1 MAILT
6 KKIVWFLK
14 MNFNIIISII
24 IIIATLLMLI
34 LLVVSSKTYVSMFH
48 RLYNPLLKKNF
59 KNNWRFFSITQFNC
73 LLVLYI
79 LCRNGSIGIFIHNM
93 YIYIFANTPA
103 FNVIPLPIVI
113 FTLGM
118 SCLFSIFKMRLDR
131 IENGRISKLS
141 LFFFMCLF
149 TIFLWAV
156 IAFFAQNWDISMN
169 GFNLQIGYFLSILIS
184 IIEHCI
190 DSNLFQYSADGFL
203 YKGSGLLDTAKSII
217 GSYNLNS
224 VPYDPDQGNSNN
236 SNNSSNN
243 PSNNSLSPVWNSA
256 FKGFSPDLKAQIHEI
271 TNRPSN
277 ILQGMPELQ
286 NGGLNNLNLD
296 MDYIRKL
303 KSIFAELKKSTGLLL
318 PDVMPEIYEFKEHLE
333 NAKMSG
339 KKYPNVL
346 RVYDATIENVTNR
359 GVENTELYD
368 KKVAKQL
375 ADHKATVDK
384 EVKKMDIQKK
394 KVFSVLDLCRNMILN
409 DPRIRLSHQETNS
422 INRLVGMVKSNLE
435 LDLANMNH
443 FNNNL
448 ENQTPPQLKYN
459 DDVD

>member
-1 MAILT
+1 
-6 KKIVWFLK
+6 
-14 MNFNIIISII
+14 
-24 IIIATLLMLI
+24 
-34 LLVVSSKTYVSMFH
+34 
-48 RLYNPLLKKNF
+48 
-59 KNNWRFFSITQFNC
+59 
-73 LLVLYI
+73 
-79 LCRNGSIGIFIHNM
+79 
-93 YIYIFANTPA
+93 
-103 FNVIPLPIVI
+103 
-113 FTLGM
+113 
-118 SCLFSIFKMRLDR
+118 
-131 IENGRISKLS
+131 
-141 LFFFMCLF
+141 
-149 TIFLWAV
+149 
-156 IAFFAQNWDISMN
+156 
-169 GFNLQIGYFLSILIS
+169 
-184 IIEHCI
+184 
-190 DSNLFQYSADGFL
+190 
-203 YKGSGLLDTAKSII
+203 
-217 GSYNLNS
+217 
-224 VPYDPDQGNSNN
+224 
-236 SNNSSNN
+236 
-243 PSNNSLSPVWNSA
+243 
-256 FKGFSPDLKAQIHEI
+256 
-271 TNRPSN
+271 
-277 ILQGMPELQ
+277 MPELQ